1 MKKNSILICVILF
14 LISQSRLALAQ
25 SSDPRT
31 IAVLYFENNS
41 IAKREQLEPLKK
53 GLASM
58 LITEI
63 SQIQAFKVVER
74 EKLESLLNEM
84 SLGETGVID
93 ESTAQQIGKLLGAQ
107 SLLLGGFIN
116 MFGDQFRIDI
126 RIVEVETG
134 LTLRAEE
141 ETGRVDELF
150 DMIKKLT
157 KKITKYFE
165 VNLTKDDK
173 QRLKEHT
180 GSENLDAA
188 ILYSKGLDFEDLGR
202 RYNTQGDGAVAQEM
216 FQNALEMYQLAVR
229 ESPDFKDAYKKINAM
244 RVLVESVKRT
254 PKDN

>member
-1 MKKNSILICVILF
+1 MILNTPVIL
-14 LISQSRLALAQ
+14 LASLSSIALAQ
-25 SSDPRT
+25 DLEQRT

-58 LITEI
+58 LTTEI
-63 SQIQAFKVVER
+63 SQIQAFNVVER

-84 SLGETGVID
+84 SLGETGMID

-107 SLLLGGFIN
+107 SLLLGGFVN
-116 MFGDQFRIDI
+116 LFGDQFRIDV

-165 VNLTKDDK
+165 ISLTKDDK

-188 ILYSKGLDFEDLGR
+188 ILYSKGIDLEDLGQ
-202 RYNTQGDGAVAQEM
+202 RYKKKGDKALAQEM